1 MKIRIQLIIEAE
13 NQNLIEDIT
22 CLEREELSAE
32 TLGLTLRESK
42 IINSEI
48 QKKMV
53 DHQIKDLVFHH
64 RLCPCCASTRS
75 IQEYHSLTYRTLF
88 GKICLRSPRLLTCK
102 CRPQSQLSFSPLSS
116 ILGEHISP
124 ELSYLEAKWAS
135 LMSYGVTVKLL
146 EEVLPIETY
155 ASSIFNNIQKVSTRL
170 EAELKEE
177 KSVFIEGCQRDWN
190 QLPRPDTPITVSLDG
205 GYVHARDGDN
215 RKAGWFEVIVGKSIQ
230 EGNEPKRFGYVTN
243 YEKKPKRKLY
253 EMLHNQGL
261 QLNQDITF
269 ITDGGDTVRDLPL
282 FLSPRSEHILDWFH
296 VTMRIT
302 VIKQI
307 SKGTIMEK
315 DYPGFEKELDRIKWF
330 LWHGNTYKALEAL
343 DSLDFDF
350 NLSVERKESKKY
362 KLGETICEFYEYIK
376 VNVPFIPNYSE
387 RYNHGEEVSS
397 AVAESTVNEVISRR
411 MAKKQQMR
419 WTQKGAHSLL
429 QVRIKTLNCK
439 RQDLI

>member
-1 MKIRIQLIIEAE
+1 
-13 NQNLIEDIT
+13 
-22 CLEREELSAE
+22 
-32 TLGLTLRESK
+32 
-42 IINSEI
+42 
-48 QKKMV
+48 
-53 DHQIKDLVFHH
+53 
-64 RLCPCCASTRS
+64 
-75 IQEYHSLTYRTLF
+75 
-88 GKICLRSPRLLTCK
+88 
-102 CRPQSQLSFSPLSS
+102 
-116 ILGEHISP
+116 LGEHISP